1 MVVNS
6 AGQQRPWYKEPW
18 PWVAIAIPGAA
29 VIMGFITLYLAISNP
44 DYLVVED
51 EQYQVI
57 ESELRAQPQAALSPE
72 PDPGPGTDPDNGN
85 RVGDDGEH

>member
-1 MVVNS
+1 MVENLS
-6 AGQQRPWYKEPW
+6 SQQRPWYKEPW

-29 VIMGFITLYLAISNP
+29 VIMGFITLYLALSNP

-57 ESELRAQPQAALSPE
+57 ESELRAEPQKGIRG
-72 PDPGPGTDPDNGN
+72 D
-85 RVGDDGEH
+85 DDGEH